1 MLTPAGL
8 AIADEDDP
16 LPARLA
22 NLAGVLIR
30 YARVSTSGQNLDRQA
45 RALTE
50 GGCIRIF
57 AGKQP
62 GKTAGPSRARRV
74 PGLPPRRRHPRCPAP
89 GPAVPVPAGPDHH
102 RGRAAPP
109 RHRVPVLHEVLDTT
123 TPGRPAGLPRLR
135 GPGRVHPGTHRGGVR
150 AVRRR
155 DRAARPG
162 SGAAGRAC
170 RARKPRSAQIS
181 AESAGCAVPPCR
193 RRPRSHA
200 TSDARFSGWY
210 GGRPRRCLI
219 CCWMTSGAGRA
230 STV

>member
-135 GPGRVHPGTHRGGVR
+135 GPGRVHPGLIVEGF
-150 AVRRR
+150 AL
-155 DRAARPG
+155 P
-162 SGAAGRAC
+162 GAATGQHGQAAALLAWLAAHRT
-170 RARKPRSAQIS
+170 PRPAQLSA
-181 AESAGCAVPPCR
+181 ASAGCAVP
-193 RRPRSHA
+193 RRPRSH
-200 TSDARFSGWY
+200 TPSDARFPGRY
-210 GGRPRRCLI
+210 GGRPAHCLI